1 MRMMYVTERRS
12 SYLEK
17 KLRALFDYQKFEN
30 NADLQNVIDRVHA
43 RYRSSHARMLDDDEA
58 DMVAAAGMPDTAM
71 KRKNPLKIDEDD
83 NS

>member
-1 MRMMYVTERRS
+1 MYVTERRS
-12 SYLEK
+12 SYLET
-17 KLRALFDYQKFEN
+17 KLRALFDYQKFEQ

-58 DMVAAAGMPDTAM
+58 DMVAAAGVPDTAM
-71 KRKNPLKIDEDD
+71 KKQSLFDKEKDD

>member
-1 MRMMYVTERRS
+1 MYVTERRS

-17 KLRALFDYQKFEN
+17 KLRTLFEYQKFEQ

-58 DMVAAAGMPDTAM
+58 DMVAAAGVPDTAM
-71 KRKNPLKIDEDD
+71 KKKSLFDKDKDEH
-83 NS
+83 S

>member
-1 MRMMYVTERRS
+1 M
-12 SYLEK
+12 EK

-58 DMVAAAGMPDTAM
+58 DMVAAAGMPDSSM
-71 KRKNPLKIDEDD
+71 KSKDPFKIKEDD
-83 NS
+83 RS

>member
-1 MRMMYVTERRS
+1 MYVTERRS

-17 KLRALFDYQKFEN
+17 KLRALFDYQKFEQ

-71 KRKNPLKIDEDD
+71 KRKNPFKNEDEH
-83 NS
+83 S

>member
-1 MRMMYVTERRS
+1 M
-12 SYLEK
+12 EK
-17 KLRALFDYQKFEN
+17 KLRALFDYQKFEQ

-43 RYRSSHARMLDDDEA
+43 RYRNSNARMLDDDEA

-71 KRKNPLKIDEDD
+71 KRKNPFKKDEND